1 MATLTCTRSDAL
13 AAGTSYPGIALTV
26 NVASTAPSSV
36 TNTASVSG
44 GGETN
49 TANNSASDPTT
60 IVAASAPDLTPAK
73 SHAGTFTQGQTGATY
88 TLTATN
94 DRKSAA

>member
-1 MATLTCTRSDAL
+1 M
-13 AAGTSYPGIALTV
+13 
-26 NVASTAPSSV
+26 

-44 GGETN
+44 GGDAT
-49 TANNSASDPTT
+49 TTNNSASDPTA
-60 IVAASAPDLTPAK
+60 IVAATVPDLTLAK

-94 DRKSAA
+94 SGTGPTSGTVTVTDTLPTGLTGDGHGRDRVGLHASAR